1 MSLIELGLQIFFLLF
16 LNHLMGAVKQYDML
30 KVALSNVYG
39 LCILSGNFTQH
50 IYAKNVKI

>member
-1 MSLIELGLQIFFLLF
+1 
-16 LNHLMGAVKQYDML
+16 MGAVKQYDML